1 MQKLDCL
8 ASEIVFIEGI
18 YGLLITLFLTMP
30 INGLIGTENDFDAF
44 IYIGKQPDILV
55 PIMIFFVVVCFYN
68 IFGQMITKMISANH
82 RTIVEGL
89 RALAVW
95 IMALIER
102 AIFGGTRGEG
112 FYSWASAI

>member
-1 MQKLDCL
+1 
-8 ASEIVFIEGI
+8 
-18 YGLLITLFLTMP
+18 
-30 INGLIGTENDFDAF
+30 
-44 IYIGKQPDILV
+44 
-55 PIMIFFVVVCFYN
+55 
-68 IFGQMITKMISANH
+68 MITKMISANH

-112 FYSWASAI
+112 FYGWASAI